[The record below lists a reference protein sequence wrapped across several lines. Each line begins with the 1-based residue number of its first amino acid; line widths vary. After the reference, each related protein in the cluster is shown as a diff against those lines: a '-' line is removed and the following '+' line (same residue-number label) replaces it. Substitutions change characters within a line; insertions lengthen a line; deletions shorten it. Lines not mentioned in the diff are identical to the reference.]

1 MPLPTHCIYET
12 DNPRSIY
19 DHAPDLESAKIYAWR
34 MTKKTGKAFSAD
46 TLDGYMNVHRNYWLA
61 AGPLHE
67 ITETEYIEALEVLPP
82 IYRAGAMHGFFMC
95 EFTSGSITSQYVQ
108 HDGRYYSAYVDIL
121 HRETWITP
129 ERIAALS
136 WPEWTVTGEDRQQGA
151 IGISEPFTVTVRAAD
166 RDGAWQAAHKV
177 QQELGRA
184 DNFLATGI
192 EQKGA

>member
-1 MPLPTHCIYET
+1 MPLPTHCIYEA

-19 DHAPDLESAKIYAWR
+19 DHAPDMGSAKAYAAR
-34 MTKKTGKAFSAD
+34 MTEQTGKAFAAD
-46 TLDGYMNVHRNYWLA
+46 TLDGYMNVHRTYWLA

-108 HDGRYYSAYVDIL
+108 YNGGYYSAYVDIL

-136 WPEWTVTGEDRQQGA
+136 WPEWTVAGEDRQKGA

-166 RDGAWQAAHKV
+166 RDGAWQAAHKA
-177 QQELGRA
+177 QEALGRA
-184 DNFLATGI
+184 DNFLAIRI
-192 EQKGA
+192 EQTGA